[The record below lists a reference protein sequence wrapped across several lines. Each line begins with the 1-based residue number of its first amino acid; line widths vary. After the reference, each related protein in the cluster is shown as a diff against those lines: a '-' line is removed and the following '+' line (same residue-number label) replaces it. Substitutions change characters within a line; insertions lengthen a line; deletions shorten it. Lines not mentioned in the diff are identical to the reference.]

1 MFLHRDQTSRS
12 RNLIVSCAGREYH
25 SDRMIEALSLIF
37 TPMEAWDRIIRA
49 QRGTVFILTI
59 FLLPLLALTS
69 LVEGYGLVHWG
80 ERQKDMNYVR
90 QFSVIEALTYETAQL
105 VLSVGIVF
113 VGAKIIKTLSETFHG
128 RHTFRQAFTVVVY
141 GLSPLFTLRLLDV
154 FVISPW
160 VAWAAGMLLSTVV
173 LYHGVPRAMQ
183 PDPAH
188 AFGLY
193 LMSTLLLAIA
203 SGLVRFVT
211 AWYLQGKF
219 KTLESVFS
227 DPVCRISFS

>member
-1 MFLHRDQTSRS
+1 
-12 RNLIVSCAGREYH
+12 
-25 SDRMIEALSLIF
+25 
-37 TPMEAWDRIIRA
+37 MEAWDRIIRA

-90 QFSVIEALTYETAQL
+90 QFSAIEALTYETAQL

-113 VGAKIIKTLSETFHG
+113 VGAKIIKSLSETFHG
-128 RHTFRQAFTVVVY
+128 RHTFRQAFMVVVY

-211 AWYLQGKF
+211 AWYLQGRF

-227 DPVCRISFS
+227 DPVCRIFFS